1 MDLEF
6 RGEIWFWRGPA
17 PWYFITVPEEESLD
31 IKAMSAELTYGW
43 GMIPVIA
50 RIGSTKWETALFE
63 KDGRYIVPVKVAVR
77 KLENLE
83 LGDTVG
89 VRLETATKP
98 RPTPAAGRSR
108 NASDQSTRSIATT
121 SMPSS
126 SVTVLTGR

>member
-1 MDLEF
+1 VDFEF

-43 GMIPVIA
+43 GMIPVTA
-50 RIGSTKWETALFE
+50 RIGATIWETALFE

-77 KLENLE
+77 KLEHLE

-98 RPTPAAGRSR
+98 RPTPAAVRFP
-108 NASDQSTRSIATT
+108 QCE
-121 SMPSS
+121 
-126 SVTVLTGR
+126 